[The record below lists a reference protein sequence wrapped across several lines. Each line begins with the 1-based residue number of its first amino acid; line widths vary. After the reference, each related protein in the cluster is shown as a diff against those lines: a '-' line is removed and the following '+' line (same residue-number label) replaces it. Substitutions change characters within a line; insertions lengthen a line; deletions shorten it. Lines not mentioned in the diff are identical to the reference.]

1 MLKIKFFIIQHIF
14 LLILSLI
21 NTQNIE
27 PIKIQIDSFKDSI
40 ELNSDNSFNK
50 YFLIEYKEEDLNN
63 KNYLTIYTYNSIYDK
78 NAFIYV
84 SFTEQNPSPEK
95 RDYVSQILE
104 KNEIIINVSKLKGKN
119 KLYINLH
126 SLKETKVN
134 FGVYLSEKI
143 ELNSDNNT
151 KKKFKLSDG
160 NKVIYNLEE
169 KFINKKIMFYSIGEK
184 R

>member
-1 MLKIKFFIIQHIF
+1 MSKIKFFIIQHFF
-14 LLILSLI
+14 LLILSLV

-40 ELNSDNSFNK
+40 ELNSDNSFDE

-95 RDYVSQILE
+95 RDYVEIKTDAAEE
-104 KNEIIINVSKLKGKN
+104 KVEEAVDEAK
-119 KLYINLH
+119 
-126 SLKETKVN
+126 
-134 FGVYLSEKI
+134 EKI
-143 ELNSDNNT
+143 GDAVTTAADKLEDILKAAEAETEEISKEIDNIEI
-151 KKKFKLSDG
+151 D
-160 NKVIYNLEE
+160 
-169 KFINKKIMFYSIGEK
+169 
-184 R
+184 